1 LDEWNQL
8 RKLIAARYR
17 EELVG
22 VAELSLPFVPEAV
35 DPSWHLFVIRY
46 QRRDSLQKHLTQA
59 GIGTLIHYPV
69 PPHLSQAYA
78 DMGGKTG
85 DFPITERLADTVLS
99 IPMGPHLTADQ
110 MDSIINAILSFSG

>member
-1 LDEWNQL
+1 ME
-8 RKLIAARYR
+8 
-17 EELVG
+17 G
-22 VAELSLPFVPEAV
+22 VKELSLPFVPEAV
-35 DPSWHLFVIRY
+35 DPSWHVFVIRH
-46 QRRDSLQKHLTQA
+46 QRRDLLQKHLTQA

-78 DMGGKTG
+78 DMGGKAG

-99 IPMGPHLTADQ
+99 IPMGPHLTANQ